1 MSPHRNMCL
10 TAKAAAVLSAA
21 FVLGAAAPSA
31 STPPSP
37 APSTISGADVP
48 SEPSKPPTA
57 ADWASAR
64 PIRINRGSPGPC
76 TASRIREWLRLRCP
90 GWIGGG
96 LVAGDPR
103 GVSITA
109 FGQIDEMDN
118 HALTILVLPL
128 SRDQARIVSFMQLGQ
143 EYNSDSYAEGG
154 TLSVVWRR
162 GHPDPMLIM
171 SVQPPPPMH

>member
-1 MSPHRNMCL
+1 M
-10 TAKAAAVLSAA
+10 
-21 FVLGAAAPSA
+21 
-31 STPPSP
+31 
-37 APSTISGADVP
+37 
-48 SEPSKPPTA
+48 
-57 ADWASAR
+57 
-64 PIRINRGSPGPC
+64 
-76 TASRIREWLRLRCP
+76 
-90 GWIGGG
+90 
-96 LVAGDPR
+96 VAGDPR